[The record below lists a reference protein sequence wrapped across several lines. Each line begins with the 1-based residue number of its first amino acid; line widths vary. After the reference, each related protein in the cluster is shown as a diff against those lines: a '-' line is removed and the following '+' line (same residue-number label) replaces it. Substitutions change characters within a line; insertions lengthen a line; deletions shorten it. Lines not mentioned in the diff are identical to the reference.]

1 MSNVI
6 VEVKGMNKTF
16 GVVQALSDVSFT
28 INAGEIRGLIGENGS
43 GKSTVSSI
51 IAGMQS
57 ADSGEMELLGKPYKP
72 ISMVDAQRQGVSM
85 IVQEIGTV
93 VGTSVAHN
101 IFAAREKQ
109 FKQGVFVNRK
119 EMHRQAQKCLDDIGL
134 NYIKAEAHISSISFE
149 DRKLVE
155 IARAMLDK
163 PKLLIVDETTTALSQ
178 GGREILYSL
187 MNRIAS
193 EGGAVLFISHD
204 LEELMERCTVL
215 TVLRDG
221 HIIDHLTKEQMEPRL
236 IKNLMVGRELSDKY
250 YREDYGENLAGEVVM
265 RAVNV
270 SSALNIENFNLELH
284 SGEILG
290 IAGLSNRGI
299 HEVGRLLFGAE
310 KPITGYVELVKQ
322 GKRVTSIFDSIQ
334 SGVGYVSKNRDEE
347 VLVLNDSIKRNLTIS
362 AWHKLRRFGLISRRS
377 ERTFAKEQVSS
388 LEIKCW
394 GADQDVYTL
403 SGGNKQKVSF
413 GKWIGNKSGILIL
426 DCPTRGVDVAVK
438 ATMYQL
444 MDDLRKEGKAIV
456 LISEEMAEIIGMAD
470 RILVIKDG
478 RLAKE
483 FFRDPKL
490 NEHDVIEYMI

>member
-1 MSNVI
+1 
-6 VEVKGMNKTF
+6 
-16 GVVQALSDVSFT
+16 
-28 INAGEIRGLIGENGS
+28 
-43 GKSTVSSI
+43 
-51 IAGMQS
+51 
-57 ADSGEMELLGKPYKP
+57 
-72 ISMVDAQRQGVSM
+72 
-85 IVQEIGTV
+85 
-93 VGTSVAHN
+93 
-101 IFAAREKQ
+101 
-109 FKQGVFVNRK
+109 
-119 EMHRQAQKCLDDIGL
+119 
-134 NYIKAEAHISSISFE
+134 
-149 DRKLVE
+149 
-155 IARAMLDK
+155 
-163 PKLLIVDETTTALSQ
+163 
-178 GGREILYSL
+178 
-187 MNRIAS
+187 
-193 EGGAVLFISHD
+193 
-204 LEELMERCTVL
+204 
-215 TVLRDG
+215 
-221 HIIDHLTKEQMEPRL
+221 
-236 IKNLMVGRELSDKY
+236 
-250 YREDYGENLAGEVVM
+250 
-265 RAVNV
+265 
-270 SSALNIENFNLELH
+270 
-284 SGEILG
+284 
-290 IAGLSNRGI
+290 
-299 HEVGRLLFGAE
+299 VGRLLFGAE

-322 GKRVTSIFDSIQ
+322 GKRVTSISDSIQ

-413 GKWIGNKSGILIL
+413 GKWIGNKSDILIL

-478 RLAKE
+478 RLTKE

>member
-1 MSNVI
+1 MSNII
-6 VEVKGMNKTF
+6 VEVKGINKTF
-16 GVVQALSDVSFT
+16 GVVQALSNVSFT

-57 ADSGEMELLGKPYKP
+57 ADSGEMELMGKTYKP

-109 FKQGVFVNRK
+109 FKQGAFVNRK

-155 IARAMLDK
+155 ISRAMLDK

-187 MNRIAS
+187 MNRIAG

-290 IAGLSNRGI
+290 IAGLSN

-322 GKRVTSIFDSIQ
+322 GKRVTSISDSIQ

-413 GKWIGNKSGILIL
+413 GKWIGNKSDILIL

-478 RLAKE
+478 RLTKE